1 MKQSETSPEA
11 RSREPAQADQ
21 RTKNEV
27 RNADFFDDWAD
38 YHQLVEGLDSYERT
52 ARALRGE
59 LAGRVVDVGS
69 GGVVNY
75 STDPITEL
83 VLVDLG
89 EAHSQTDRVPAKARA
104 LVGSACALP
113 LADGGFDRVLMQMLV
128 HHLAEK
134 DFATTRDRVR
144 TAFAEAHRV
153 LVPGGRLVVVESA
166 MNPFLEWA
174 QRIAFP
180 LTRRLLAALGHP
192 LVLQWSPRS
201 LAAFARQAGFGEVE
215 IRYIPRGKMM
225 IFLGRKM
232 PTWLVPV
239 RFVKVIATKSG
250 QGRSAV
256 DSAMM

>member
-1 MKQSETSPEA
+1 MKESETSSGPEGREVA
-11 RSREPAQADQ
+11 RADQ

-27 RNADFFDDWAD
+27 RNADFFDGWAD
-38 YHQLVEGLDSYERT
+38 YHNLVDELDSYERT
-52 ARALRGE
+52 ARALTGE

-75 STDPITEL
+75 STEPISDL

-89 EAHSQTDRVPAKARA
+89 EAHCQSNRMPARARA

-113 LADGGFDRVLMQMLV
+113 LEDGGFDRVLMQMLV

-153 LVPGGRLVVVESA
+153 LAPGGRLVVVESV
-166 MNPFLEWA
+166 MHPVLEWA
-174 QRIAFP
+174 QRIGFP

-192 LVLQWSPRS
+192 LVLQWSPQS
-201 LAAFARQAGFGEVE
+201 LAGFARQAGFGEVE
-215 IRYIPRGKMM
+215 VRYIQRGKKM

-239 RFVKVIATKSG
+239 RFAKLIATKTG
-250 QGRSAV
+250 
-256 DSAMM
+256 

>member
-1 MKQSETSPEA
+1 MKNSEPPSGPGG
-11 RSREPAQADQ
+11 REPSPTDQ
-21 RTKNEV
+21 RTRNEV

-38 YHQLVEGLDSYERT
+38 YHDLVDELDSYKLT
-52 ARALRGE
+52 AGALRGE
-59 LAGRVVDVGS
+59 LSGRVVDVGS

-75 STDPITEL
+75 PIEPISDL

-89 EAHSQTDRVPAKARA
+89 EAHCQANRMPPRARA

-153 LVPGGRLVVVESA
+153 LAPGGRLVVVESVMHPA
-166 MNPFLEWA
+166 LEWA
-174 QRIAFP
+174 QRIGFP

-215 IRYIPRGKMM
+215 VRYIQRGKKM

-239 RFVKVIATKSG
+239 RFAKLIATKTG
-250 QGRSAV
+250 
-256 DSAMM
+256 

>member
-1 MKQSETSPEA
+1 MKESDNPSDHRGGDA
-11 RSREPAQADQ
+11 AQTDQ

-27 RNADFFDDWAD
+27 RNADFFDEWAD
-38 YHQLVEGLDSYERT
+38 YHHLVEELDSYDRT
-52 ARALRGE
+52 ARALKGE
-59 LAGRVVDVGS
+59 LEGRVVDVGS

-75 STDPITEL
+75 PTEPITDL

-89 EAHSQTDRVPAKARA
+89 EAHSQPARVPARAR
-104 LVGSACALP
+104 ALP

-128 HHLAEK
+128 HHLAETN
-134 DFATTRDRVR
+134 FATTRERVG

-153 LVPGGRLVVVESA
+153 LAPGGRLVVVESV
-166 MNPFLEWA
+166 MHPLLEWA
-174 QRIAFP
+174 QRILFP

-201 LAAFARQAGFGEVE
+201 LEQFARRAGFSEVKVE
-215 IRYIPRGKMM
+215 YIPRGSKM

-239 RFVKVIATKSG
+239 SFIKLIATKAS
-250 QGRSAV
+250 
-256 DSAMM
+256 